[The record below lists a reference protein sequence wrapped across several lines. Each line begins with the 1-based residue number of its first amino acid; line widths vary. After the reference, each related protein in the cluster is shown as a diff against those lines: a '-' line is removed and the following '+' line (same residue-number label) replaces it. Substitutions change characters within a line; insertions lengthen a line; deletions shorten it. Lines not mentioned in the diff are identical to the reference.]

1 MDSAKDQG
9 DQVRLQKSKRELP
22 CCKTPIRVKII
33 EPGLQWRK
41 CELCKTVNYF
51 LLEEMSVMPGIL
63 KLRWVN
69 SGEAE
74 RYLESVA
81 TDDQLAHDHEI

>member
-1 MDSAKDQG
+1 M
-9 DQVRLQKSKRELP
+9 RLQKSPRELP

-51 LLEEMSVMPGIL
+51 MLEESRISPGL
-63 KLRWVN
+63 LRLRWV
-69 SGEAE
+69 STREADE
-74 RYLESVA
+74 YLERVA
-81 TDDQLAHDHEI
+81 TDDQLAHGHEIT